1 MSVTCSDFHPSYPFP
16 PSTVSLPNTGL
27 LLLPFFSW
35 LSKPSPTRHP
45 SSPQTHSLP
54 NSNSVLSPATQT
66 PPCVPSTWGLFLSPL
81 LFSLPLNCPT
91 RHTLTSCPLC
101 HLHHSLT
108 LLLIIIFSFSFG
120 HNPFSPLPTLSKTH
134 LTPTYF
140 FHPF

>member
-1 MSVTCSDFHPSYPFP
+1 MIFTPPTPFLLPQFLFPTLDCYCYPFFP
-16 PSTVSLPNTGL
+16 DSQNRVQHATPV
-27 LLLPFFSW
+27 
-35 LSKPSPTRHP
+35 HP
-45 SSPQTHSLP
+45 RLTPSLP